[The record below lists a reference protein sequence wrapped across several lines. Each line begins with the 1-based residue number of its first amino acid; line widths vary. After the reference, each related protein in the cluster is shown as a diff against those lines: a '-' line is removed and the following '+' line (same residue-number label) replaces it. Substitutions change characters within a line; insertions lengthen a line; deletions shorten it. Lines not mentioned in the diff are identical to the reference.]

1 MAMGGIDDKLE
12 TMFALR
18 RQFMSHLEA
27 VKPGS
32 YPPGPL
38 DISKKS
44 SQQLVRDLA
53 LKGVEEMFE
62 ALQHLKNWKPHRLTN
77 VNEEIDKDEFLEE
90 IVDAFNYFFS
100 VIIVTGFDEKD
111 LSIDLDNGQLTVVGN
126 KENTNGN
133 FMHQGIATRS
143 FKRTFQLAE
152 YVEVI
157 GAGLINGLLTI
168 ALEKKL
174 PEELLPKKI

>member
-1 MAMGGIDDKLE
+1 MNTYDLTPLFRHSIGFD
-12 TMFALR
+12 
-18 RQFMSHLEA
+18 HLEDIFDSM
-27 VKPGS
+27 VRLNS
-32 YPPGPL
+32 YSENYPPYN
-38 DISKKS
+38 IKS
-44 SQQLVRDLA
+44 NGKNQYSIELA
-53 LKGVEEMFE
+53 V
-62 ALQHLKNWKPHRLTN
+62 A
-77 VNEEIDKDEFLEE
+77 
-90 IVDAFNYFFS
+90 
-100 VIIVTGFDEKD
+100 GFDEKD

-126 KENTNGN
+126 KDNTNGN

-174 PEELLPKKI
+174 PEELRPKKIEISTGSNLKKFTDKISKVIEGEKA